1 MGADTNILVF
11 YLKTCYSKQRAVN
24 RLQNRNH
31 TSAKEYEMTEVES
44 EPRTEKMIQEYLT
57 LKQLGVFLSEKGF
70 KCPGVPDDV
79 YDVMQRTIDLWD
91 DKVPLHETYITLG
104 RKWEG
109 ILYTLTAKESG
120 EGLWTI
126 ELVLEHQ

>member
-1 MGADTNILVF
+1 MA
-11 YLKTCYSKQRAVN
+11 
-24 RLQNRNH
+24 
-31 TSAKEYEMTEVES
+31 EVMS
-44 EPRTEKMIQEYLT
+44 EPVVERMVREHLS
-57 LKQLGVFLSEKGF
+57 LKQLGLFLGDKGF

-91 DKVPLHETYITLG
+91 DKIPLHETYITLG

-109 ILYTLTAKESG
+109 ILYTLSARESG
-120 EGLWTI
+120 DGLWKI